1 MIDTKLTYKGIP
13 VWLDT
18 DDESYAESLRRDA
31 RYDSPLLKELK
42 KDRYHGRKD
51 HQTERTR

>member
-1 MIDTKLTYKGIP
+1 MIDTKLTYKGVP

-42 KDRYHGRKD
+42 RDRYHGRKD

>member
-31 RYDSPLLKELK
+31 RYDSPLLKEVK
-42 KDRYHGRKD
+42 KDRYHGGHRNS
-51 HQTERTR
+51 ELRSR